1 MSRRRIVV
9 IAAAIVLCTTRG
21 HTEELGPSMP
31 STPAGIE
38 AAPPSAPIVVR
49 QEDAAAIL
57 RNALPRPEA
66 PAPVNDGTRVF
77 TADEPPRP
85 VVNPTPRFV
94 FDDQTDR
101 PPLAVKSL
109 PERKAAVEAVRQSV
123 RGPGGR

>member
-1 MSRRRIVV
+1 MRRRRVVV
-9 IAAAIVLCTTRG
+9 IALAVALSATSV
-21 HTEELGPSMP
+21 HTEELGPAMP

-38 AAPPSAPIVVR
+38 AAPPPAPIVVR
-49 QEDAAAIL
+49 QKDAAAIL
-57 RNALPRPEA
+57 RNAPPRPEA
-66 PAPVNDGTRVF
+66 PPPVTDGTRVF

-101 PPLAVKSL
+101 PPVAVKSL